1 MDNSRKKYNIERFE
15 IIEDGF
21 YKIVIWDVF
30 YNDTVVLKIKEEEQT
45 KEILERIKGIYYSD
59 NHYVDFGSD
68 NYDFIKEVLN
78 KYR

>member
-1 MDNSRKKYNIERFE
+1 MDNSRKRYHIERFE
-15 IIEDGF
+15 MSEDGF
-21 YKIVIWDVF
+21 CKIVIWDVF
-30 YNDTVVLKIKEEEQT
+30 YNDTVSLKIEEKEET
-45 KEILERIKGIYYSD
+45 KEILERIKGILYSD